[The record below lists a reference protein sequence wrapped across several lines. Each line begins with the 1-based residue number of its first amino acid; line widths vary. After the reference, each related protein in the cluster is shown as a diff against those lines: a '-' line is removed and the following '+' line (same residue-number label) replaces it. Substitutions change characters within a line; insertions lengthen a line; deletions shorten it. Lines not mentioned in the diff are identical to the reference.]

1 MSAKGE
7 GGGRE
12 IGGRMGESG
21 RKWEKMGEMVGK
33 GGGGER
39 RSNKLDEKEKMEK
52 RN

>member
-33 GGGGER
+33 GGEK
-39 RSNKLDEKEKMEK
+39 SNKLDEKEKMEK